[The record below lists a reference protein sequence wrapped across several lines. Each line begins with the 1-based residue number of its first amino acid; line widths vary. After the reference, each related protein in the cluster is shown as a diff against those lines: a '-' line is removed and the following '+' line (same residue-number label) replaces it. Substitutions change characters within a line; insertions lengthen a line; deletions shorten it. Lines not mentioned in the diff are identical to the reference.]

1 MDKAE
6 FGVLGP
12 VLARYGEREI
22 AVRGGKQ
29 RTVLAVLL
37 LNAGRVVSTER
48 LIDAVWGENPAPSA
62 DVAVR
67 NYVMRLRRDLGPVK
81 ERIRT
86 RPPGYLISVDPGE
99 FDVSRFEALLESA
112 RAAGE
117 SGSWDRAAER
127 ARTALELW
135 RGEPLCD
142 VESDS
147 LVQREAPR
155 LAELRLRAMETRIEA
170 DLRLGRPAEVV
181 AELGYLIAAHP
192 LRERLRA
199 QLMLALY
206 QSGRQADALAAYQN
220 AREELVELLGVEPG
234 EALRDLHQRI
244 LSGDRTLA
252 APVPPGSPAEAS
264 AGPGP
269 ALDPRAVVPR
279 QLPRAV
285 GRFVGR
291 DRELALLSGLL
302 EGADDQDPGS
312 AVISVISGTAGVG
325 KTALA
330 VLWAHKVSGR
340 FPDGQLY
347 VNLRGYDPDQPVA
360 PGDALAGFLRVLGLP
375 AERIPAST
383 DERAAAFRSMVAG
396 RRVLVVLDNAREVE
410 QIRPLLPG
418 SSSCLVVVTSRD
430 GMPGLVARDGAVR
443 VNLDLLPEE
452 ESVRLLRELIGGR
465 AADSDSLARLAE
477 CCCRLPLA
485 LRVAA
490 ELANARVGVPLAELA
505 AELSDRQRRLDLLDT
520 DGDVRSAVR
529 EVFSW
534 SYRHL
539 DALAARVFRLAGL
552 HPGPDF
558 DAYAVAAL
566 ADTGL
571 AEARRSLDRLA
582 RANLIQSAGPGRY
595 GLHDLLRDY
604 ARELAAGRDGE
615 EDRQAALTRL
625 LDHYLHTAG
634 IAAETLSLREPGRYR
649 GIRRAAA
656 APVPAVTD
664 AADAMAWLEAER
676 ASLVAVAVHAADNGW
691 PGHAVTLSVVLSLYL
706 DRVFRPADSRAIHD
720 AAHRAAQASADRR
733 GEISALNNLAGV
745 DCRLGRFQAVDA
757 LYQAL
762 ASSREISDRDG
773 EARTLGNLGVMSI
786 HLGRFERAAEYLSQ
800 ALALCREAGD
810 RQSEARVRSDLSR
823 ALGRWGHH
831 REAID
836 HARKSLALGRELGN
850 PDCEATA
857 LARLGDAYLGAGRYP
872 EAANGFQRA
881 LGLFREVGGRHGEA
895 EVLVCLAVTDAK
907 IGRLEQ
913 AVTNVRRGLA
923 LCREVGEWLYTTW
936 ALTCAGDVLLSAGR
950 PAEARDLFADGL
962 ELSGRIVLPYEQ
974 ARAHYGLGRVHLE
987 FGQPTRS
994 RFHLERA
1001 LALFRTMGAPEAD
1014 HVRACL
1020 SDRTESWVG

>member
-1 MDKAE
+1 MEKVE

-12 VLARYGEREI
+12 VLVRSGDEEI

-48 LIDAVWGENPAPSA
+48 LIDALWGENPPPSA

-67 NYVMRLRRDLGPVK
+67 NYVMRLRRDLGAVK
-81 ERIRT
+81 ERLRT
-86 RPPGYLISVDPGE
+86 RPPGYLISADPGE
-99 FDVSRFEALLESA
+99 FDVSRFEMLLESA
-112 RAAGE
+112 REAGE
-117 SGSWDRAAER
+117 SGSWDLAAER
-127 ARTALELW
+127 ASVALGLW
-135 RGEPLCD
+135 RGDPLCD

-147 LVQREAPR
+147 LVQRESPR
-155 LAELRLRAMETRIEA
+155 LAELRLRAVETRIDA
-170 DLRLGRPAEVV
+170 DLRRGRPAEVIG
-181 AELGYLIAAHP
+181 ELEHLIAVHP
-192 LRERLRA
+192 MQERLRA
-199 QLMLALY
+199 RLMLALY

-220 AREELVELLGVEPG
+220 AREELLEMLGVEPG

-244 LSGDRTLA
+244 LSGDRRLA
-252 APVPPGSPAEAS
+252 LSVSSASMAQTSAEPGT
-264 AGPGP
+264 GT
-269 ALDPRAVVPR
+269 VVPR
-279 QLPRAV
+279 QLPRAA
-285 GRFVGR
+285 GGFVGR
-291 DRELALLSGLL
+291 DRELSLLSGLL
-302 EGADDQDPGS
+302 RRSDDQKPGS

-330 VLWAHKVSGR
+330 VLWAHAVSDR

-375 AERIPAST
+375 VERIPAST
-383 DERAAAFRSMVAG
+383 DERAAAFRSTLAG
-396 RRVLVVLDNAREVE
+396 KRVLIVLDNAREVE
-410 QIRPLLPG
+410 QVRPLLPG
-418 SSSCLVVVTSRD
+418 SSSCLVVVTSRN

-465 AADSDSLARLAE
+465 AAADSDSLARLAV

-490 ELANARVGVPLAELA
+490 ELANARVGVPLAELT

-534 SYRHL
+534 SYRNL
-539 DALAARVFRLAGL
+539 DAVGARIFRLAGL
-552 HPGPDF
+552 YPGPDF

-566 ADTGL
+566 ADVGL
-571 AEARRSLDRLA
+571 PEARRSLDRLA
-582 RANLIQSAGPGRY
+582 QANLIQLAGPGRY

-604 ARELAAGRDGE
+604 ARELAAARDSE
-615 EDRQAALTRL
+615 KHRHTALTRL
-625 LDHYLHTAG
+625 FDYYLHTAE
-634 IAAETLSLREPGRYR
+634 IATETLSLREMGQYR
-649 GIRRAAA
+649 GGR
-656 APVPAVTD
+656 PEEGTSVPAVTT
-664 AADAMAWLEAER
+664 AAGASAWLEAER

-691 PGHAVTLSVVLSLYL
+691 PDHAITLSAVLSLYL
-706 DRVFRPADSRAIHD
+706 DRVFRPADSRAIHE
-720 AAHRAAQASADRR
+720 AAHRAARASADRR

-745 DCRLGRFQAVDA
+745 DCRLGRFRAVDA

-786 HLGRFERAAEYLSQ
+786 HLGRFEQAIEYLSH
-800 ALALCREAGD
+800 ALTLCREAGD
-810 RQSEARVRSDLSR
+810 RQSEARVLNHLSR
-823 ALGRWGHH
+823 ALDRCGCH

-836 HARKSLALGRELGN
+836 RARESLILARELGN
-850 PDCEATA
+850 LDCEATA
-857 LARLGDAYLGAGRYP
+857 LGRLGDACMGAGRFQ
-872 EAANGFQRA
+872 EAASGFRRA
-881 LGLFREVGGRHGEA
+881 LRLFREVGGRHGEA
-895 EVLVCLAVTDAK
+895 EVLVCLAVTEAK
-907 IGRLEQ
+907 IGRIEQ

-936 ALTCAGDVLLSAGR
+936 ALTRAGDVLLIAGR
-950 PAEARDLFADGL
+950 SAEARDLFADAL
-962 ELSGRIVLPYEQ
+962 ELSSRIVLPYEQ
-974 ARAHYGLGRVHLE
+974 ARAHYGLGRVHVE
-987 FGQPTRS
+987 FGHRPRS

-1001 LALFRTMGAPEAD
+1001 LALFGEMGAPEAD
-1014 HVRACL
+1014 HIRACL
-1020 SDRTESWVG
+1020 AGEEEAWVG